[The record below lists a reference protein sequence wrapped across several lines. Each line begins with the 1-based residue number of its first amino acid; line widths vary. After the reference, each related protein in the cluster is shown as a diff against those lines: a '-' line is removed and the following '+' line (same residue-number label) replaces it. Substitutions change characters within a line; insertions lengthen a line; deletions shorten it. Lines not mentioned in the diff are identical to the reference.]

1 MATLLCDARTAA
13 GSPCKN
19 RSAGE
24 TAGGRNYCRLA
35 SHKRQMEATASVVEE
50 EPEVVEEPVLD
61 ELPTLEEIEEV
72 VEEVVEPEPEPEP
85 EPEWVETMTKNEI
98 AAAFPCPAC
107 GHAENHRFTATRP
120 SSKPGTPVMCRKCL
134 HRWTL

>member
-1 MATLLCDARTAA
+1 
-13 GSPCKN
+13 
-19 RSAGE
+19 
-24 TAGGRNYCRLA
+24 
-35 SHKRQMEATASVVEE
+35 
-50 EPEVVEEPVLD
+50 
-61 ELPTLEEIEEV
+61 
-72 VEEVVEPEPEPEP
+72 
-85 EPEWVETMTKNEI
+85 MTKNEI